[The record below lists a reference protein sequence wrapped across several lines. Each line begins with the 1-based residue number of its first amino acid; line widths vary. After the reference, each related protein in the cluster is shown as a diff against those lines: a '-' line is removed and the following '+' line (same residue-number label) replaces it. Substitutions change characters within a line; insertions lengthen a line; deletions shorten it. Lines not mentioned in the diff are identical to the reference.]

1 MSMRWSK
8 LIKIAIC
15 EDEKEQQE
23 LLKSYIDQIFD
34 GLSVKYELEIYNL
47 GEELLDSYSKDID
60 ILLLDI
66 QMGQINGMDTARKI
80 RELDDK
86 VEIIFI
92 TSLIEYVLEG
102 YEVRAYRYL
111 IKPIKYDD
119 LKNNVINC
127 IKEIDIKNKYI
138 IIKENGNRIKLDIN
152 EITYIEVQKEDITIH
167 TLNQI
172 YKIKGTMNNI
182 EKEINCIRFF
192 RCHKSYLV
200 NLEHVK
206 SIKQYVAMLE
216 NSEEVPISR
225 YRFKDT
231 KDKFFDLI
239 EDKLC

>member
-1 MSMRWSK
+1 M
-8 LIKIAIC
+8 IKIAIC

-23 LLKSYIDQIFD
+23 LLKTYINQIFEA
-34 GLSVKYELEIYNL
+34 LYIKYKLEIFNS
-47 GEELLDSYSKDID
+47 GEELLENYQNDTDV
-60 ILLLDI
+60 LLLDI

-80 RELDDK
+80 RSIDDK

-92 TSLIEYVLEG
+92 TSLIEYALEG

-111 IKPIKYDD
+111 IKPVKYEN
-119 LKNNVINC
+119 LKENIINC

-138 IIKENGNRIKLDIN
+138 IVKEQGNQIKLDIN
-152 EITYIEVQKEDITIH
+152 EITYVEVQKETITIH
-167 TLNQI
+167 TLNEV
-172 YKIKGTMNNI
+172 YKTNGTMINI
-182 EKEINCIRFF
+182 EKDIDCDRFF
-192 RCHKSYLV
+192 RCHKSFLV
-200 NLEHVK
+200 NLEHIK
-206 SIKQYVAMLE
+206 SIKQYTAILE

>member
-206 SIKQYVAMLE
+206 SIKQYVAILE

>member
-1 MSMRWSK
+1 M
-8 LIKIAIC
+8 IKIVIC
-15 EDEKEQQE
+15 EDEKEQQK
-23 LLKSYIDQIFD
+23 LLKSYIDEIFG
-34 GLSVKYELEIYNL
+34 GLSVEYKLEVFNS
-47 GEELLDSYSKDID
+47 GEELIGNYPKDSDV
-60 ILLLDI
+60 LLLDI
-66 QMGQINGMDTARKI
+66 QMGEINGMDTARKI
-80 RELDDK
+80 RKLDDK

-92 TSLIEYVLEG
+92 TSLIEYALEG

-111 IKPIKYDD
+111 IKPAKYDD
-119 LKNNVINC
+119 LKSNIINC
-127 IKEIDIKNKYI
+127 IKDIEIKNKYI
-138 IIKENGNRIKLDIN
+138 LIKEEGNRIKLDIN

-167 TLNQI
+167 TLDKI

-182 EKEINCIRFF
+182 EKEINCCRFF

-200 NLEHVK
+200 NLEHIK
-206 SIKQYVAMLE
+206 SIKQYVAILE